1 MRPRH
6 DVVSQF
12 SLTARVVMAVCWLMI
27 RCGLA
32 VPGQRRP
39 RCCSQA
45 RSRLPGQVVERA
57 GLAGDDQ
64 PPVAEV
70 DVAEMKLSD
79 GLGPGGVDG
88 GQRDRE
94 AGGGGEGGGGGLVY
108 LGGLQRL
115 DEDQGTL
122 AVADAAGGV
131 AEDRAGLLAWPNS
144 ERRAVRVCR
153 RRLPAGLGGGGDV
166 GGGDLAQVD
175 VMPGPV
181 QQQRVDPVEVHPDGV
196 LVAGTA
202 AGAAL
207 AAGAQPVPDVGG
219 HRRGQQREPWLR
231 QGGEGRDPVVVQ
243 ETGEGEDLGGAGD
256 AEVPAVQG
264 RRELGPGDHVSGLVA
279 GEHDGQRAAG
289 LGDDPVVPAAGA
301 GQVGGDVPGLLQGRA
316 GDRRGGPVALVEVQR
331 FAGCAQLQLGPA
343 GRGGRRGGRR
353 PAGPAGPGRCRPG
366 GSCPPGT
373 AASIR
378 QWRNLRR

>member
-1 MRPRH
+1 MVAYLMAVVSSIPNTAARCRGSAPQVRASSSCRSTRSRSRVAVRPRH
-6 DVVSQF
+6 DPVSQF

-57 GLAGDDQ
+57 GPARDDQ
-64 PPVAEV
+64 PPAAEV
-70 DVAEMKLSD
+70 DVAEMELPD

-94 AGGGGEGGGGGLVY
+94 AGGGGDGGGGGLVD

-131 AEDRAGLLAWPNS
+131 AEDRAGLLGVA
-144 ERRAVRVCR
+144 EQRAQGGEG
-153 RRLPAGLGGGGDV
+153 LPAQAGGQGPGGGDDV
-166 GGGDLAQVD
+166 GGGDLAQVR
-175 VMPGPV
+175 VVPGPF

-202 AGAAL
+202 AGPAL

-264 RRELGPGDHVSGLVA
+264 RRELGPGDHVSGLA
-279 GEHDGQRAAG
+279 LGEHDGQRAAG
-289 LGDDPVVPAAGA
+289 LGDDPVVPAAGG
-301 GQVGGDVPGLLQGRA
+301 GQVP
-316 GDRRGGPVALVEVQR
+316 RR
-331 FAGCAQLQLGPA
+331 CAWPA
-343 GRGGRRGGRR
+343 
-353 PAGPAGPGRCRPG
+353 PGPGR
-366 GSCPPGT
+366 
-373 AASIR
+373 
-378 QWRNLRR
+378 

>member
-1 MRPRH
+1 
-6 DVVSQF
+6 
-12 SLTARVVMAVCWLMI
+12 MI

-45 RSRLPGQVVERA
+45 RSRLAGQVVERA
-57 GLAGDDQ
+57 GPARDDQ
-64 PPVAEV
+64 PPAAEV
-70 DVAEMKLSD
+70 DVAEMKFPD

-88 GQRDRE
+88 GQCDRE
-94 AGGGGEGGGGGLVY
+94 AGGRRDGGGCGLVY

-115 DEDQGTL
+115 DEVQRPL
-122 AVADAAGGV
+122 AVADAAGGI
-131 AEDRAGLLAWPNS
+131 AEDRAGLLGVA
-144 ERRAVRVCR
+144 EQRAQGGEG
-153 RRLPAGLGGGGDV
+153 LPAQARGQGPGGGDDV
-166 GGGDLAQVD
+166 GGGDLAQVG
-175 VMPGPV
+175 VVPGPF

-202 AGAAL
+202 AGPAL
-207 AAGAQPVPDVGG
+207 AAGAQPVLDVGG
-219 HRRGQQREPWLR
+219 HRRWQQREPWLR

-243 ETGEGEDLGGAGD
+243 EPGEGEDLGGAGD

-264 RRELGPGDHVSGLVA
+264 RRQLGPGDHVAGLVA

-301 GQVGGDVPGLLQGRA
+301 GQVRGDAPGLLQGRA

-331 FAGCAQLQLGPA
+331 LAGCAQLQLGPA
-343 GRGGRRGGRR
+343 GRGARRGGAGLRSGR
-353 PAGPAGPGRCRPG
+353 AGPVPPRRLMPARD
-366 GSCPPGT
+366 SCQYP
-373 AASIR
+373 AVAEVF
-378 QWRNLRR
+378 RR